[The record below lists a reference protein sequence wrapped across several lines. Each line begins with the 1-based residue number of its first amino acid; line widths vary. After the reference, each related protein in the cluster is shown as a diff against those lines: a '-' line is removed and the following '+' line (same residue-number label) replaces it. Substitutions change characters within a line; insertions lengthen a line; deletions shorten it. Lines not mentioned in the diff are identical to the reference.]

1 MHTGNNNHSSSS
13 APSSVVSTSCTY
25 QTRGE
30 EETHHHTPPRSTML
44 SSLSSSTS
52 NSSTTRNH
60 AKGNVLEGHNSTVAP
75 AASAVGVGDQTNKQ
89 QQQKKMKSNSM
100 GETTREL
107 PSPSYTRDRFD
118 PYLFSSSSS
127 TSASSKYHHT
137 SPPIPNY
144 YHGDTLLSVPTVA
157 PVTMSTMTCEWPN
170 GLFIPTSGTERSSPP
185 GASTT
190 TATNNNNDDDK
201 KMKGSIPG
209 QQQQQQNETTAKVF
223 HLSRESHDA
232 YANKRKLCV
241 IHHQVSAEDNEG
253 DKKPRHHQHHYNHH
267 CSNNKNTDTSKKN
280 IDKVIPNH
288 LMSSYMMDSLPPLTS
303 LPSSDDST
311 FGISLPPLPP
321 LPNTDEHTNKP
332 KSGSTMMSSLPS
344 TTTTN
349 HSDHQSTYSASS
361 SSSHSSESHHSH
373 NHNYNH
379 HNHNN
384 DNNVDIDEEAHL
396 QREENKREAS
406 RMVEKLMKSSNS
418 TPWSERLKDLL
429 IYKSEFG
436 DCLVPQ
442 KYSKNQQLGSWVN
455 KQRVEYKLMQEG
467 KRSSMTKER
476 IHILEKVGF
485 MWSKNLS
492 QPSWDSKFRELEKY
506 KLKHGDCLV
515 PTKYPKFP
523 SLGRWVSTQR
533 AQYKI
538 YKEGGKSAM
547 TEERVKRLEA
557 IGFVWRLHF

>member
-1 MHTGNNNHSSSS
+1 
-13 APSSVVSTSCTY
+13 
-25 QTRGE
+25 
-30 EETHHHTPPRSTML
+30 ML

-52 NSSTTRNH
+52 NSSTTKNH
-60 AKGNVLEGHNSTVAP
+60 ANGNVLEGHNSTLAP

-89 QQQKKMKSNSM
+89 QQQQKEKMKSNSM

-127 TSASSKYHHT
+127 TSTSSKYHHT

-144 YHGDTLLSVPTVA
+144 YHGDTLLSVPTALA
-157 PVTMSTMTCEWPN
+157 PAPATMSTMTCEWPN

-190 TATNNNNDDDK
+190 TATTNNNDDDDK

-209 QQQQQQNETTAKVF
+209 QQQQNETTAKVF

-241 IHHQVSAEDNEG
+241 IHHQVSEDNEG

-267 CSNNKNTDTSKKN
+267 CSNNKNTDTSKNN

-332 KSGSTMMSSLPS
+332 KSGSTMMSSLPLPLPS
-344 TTTTN
+344 TTN